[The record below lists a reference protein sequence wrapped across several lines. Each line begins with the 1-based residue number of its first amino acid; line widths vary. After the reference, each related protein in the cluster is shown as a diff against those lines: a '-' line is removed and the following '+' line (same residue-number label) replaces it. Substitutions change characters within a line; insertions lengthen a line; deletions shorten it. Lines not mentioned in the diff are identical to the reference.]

1 MIRFLAILCA
11 VFAFSSGALAS
22 GDRVFSLTVDNDVLT
37 PNDQYFTNGVR
48 ISVAFGARAQ
58 KPWMDKLADKV
69 SFLSKTYNKR
79 IISFALGQNI
89 YTPADT
95 TPFTLQ
101 VTDRPYAGWLYGE
114 MGIEVE
120 RDNTVD
126 YFSVQLGVIGPASLA
141 DRAQRSYHRLIN
153 SARPNGWDNQLSNEP
168 GLVLAY
174 QRAFKNHM
182 DIGNSGLEFS
192 SSPHLG
198 VALGNVYTYAAGGWT
213 FRFGQGFKSENGP
226 PSRISPALPGSNYF
240 EVTSGFAWYVFAAV
254 EGRAVA
260 RDIFL
265 DGNTFTSSHSVSK
278 KHLVAD
284 FQFGIVVIVDGIR
297 ISYTHVFRTKEFNL
311 QPGKHEFSSVSLG
324 FRF

>member
-1 MIRFLAILCA
+1 MIRFLVILA
-11 VFAFSSGALAS
+11 TLLWVSAPAMAAK
-22 GDRVFSLTVDNDVLT
+22 DRVFSLTVDNDVLT
-37 PNDQYFTNGVR
+37 PTDQYFTNGVR
-48 ISVAFGARAQ
+48 ISVAYGERAQ
-58 KPWMDKLADKV
+58 KPWMDRLADKIP
-69 SFLSKTYNKR
+69 FLSKTYNRR
-79 IISFALGQNI
+79 IIYFAGGQNI

-95 TPFTLQ
+95 APFGLI

-114 MGIEVE
+114 IGIEV
-120 RDNTVD
+120 DKAKTVD
-126 YFSVQLGVIGPASLA
+126 YFSIQLGVIGPASLA
-141 DRAQRSYHRLIN
+141 DRAQRSYHRLIG
-153 SARPNGWDNQLSNEP
+153 SPRPNGWANQLSNEP
-168 GLVLAY
+168 GLVVAY

-182 DIGNSGLEFS
+182 KGGGTGLEFS

-198 VALGNVYTYAAGGWT
+198 VALGNVYTYAAIGWT
-213 FRFGQGFKSENGP
+213 FRLGQGFEGENGP
-226 PSRISPALPGSNYF
+226 PPRISPALPGSSYF
-240 EVTSGFAWYVFAAV
+240 EVSSKFAWYVFAAF

-284 FQFGIVVIVDGIR
+284 FQFGFVVIVDGIR
-297 ISYTHVFRTKEFNL
+297 IAYTHVFRTREFDL